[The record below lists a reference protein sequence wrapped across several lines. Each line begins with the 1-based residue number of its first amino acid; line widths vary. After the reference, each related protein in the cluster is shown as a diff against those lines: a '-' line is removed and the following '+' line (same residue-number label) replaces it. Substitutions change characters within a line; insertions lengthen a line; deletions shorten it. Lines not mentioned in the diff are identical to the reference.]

1 MRSKYTR
8 LSLWLKWKVILKP
21 LASLRTET
29 ICFRNASRLEFD
41 HHNSFKADYTGC
53 HRGEKSIKYS
63 VILTTPMANSR
74 VQHLISLLWEE
85 PSSAV
90 KREYRHISLRKS
102 AVLPQTTENSMF
114 FHNAFLLKCTNFKM
128 LVFPESSRTE
138 LLLECSTLHVLTNI
152 RTLSQ

>member
-8 LSLWLKWKVILKP
+8 LSLWLKWKVIFKP
-21 LASLRTET
+21 LACLRTEI
-29 ICFRNASRLEFD
+29 ICFRNASRLD

-74 VQHLISLLWEE
+74 EQHLISLLRGALQCSE
-85 PSSAV
+85 
-90 KREYRHISLRKS
+90 REYSHISLRKS
-102 AVLPQTTENSMF
+102 AVFPQTTENSMF
-114 FHNAFLLKCTNFKM
+114 FYNAFLLKCTNFKM
-128 LVFPESSRTE
+128 LVFPESYRRE

-152 RTLSQ
+152 RRLSQ